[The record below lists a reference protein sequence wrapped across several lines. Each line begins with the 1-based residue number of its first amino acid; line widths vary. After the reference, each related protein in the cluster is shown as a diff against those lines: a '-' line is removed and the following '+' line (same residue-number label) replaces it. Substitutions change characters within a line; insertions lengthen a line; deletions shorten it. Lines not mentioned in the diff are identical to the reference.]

1 MGMFWI
7 FLKRSTLGISMI
19 KTIVSAM
26 ISVIVIAF
34 IIAWTFIFAVGTVE
48 IVHWLFTGDF
58 FHILASNASAF

>member
-1 MGMFWI
+1 
-7 FLKRSTLGISMI
+7 MI

-26 ISVIVIAF
+26 ISVVVIAF

-58 FHILASNASAF
+58 FHILASNTSAF